1 MKYAAIIMYTSGE
14 RTGATIEA
22 DSLGEAWRKLL
33 SNITMDHVQTMEIV
47 EILNPDR
54 EIT

>member
-22 DSLGEAWRKLL
+22 DSLGEAWQKLL
-33 SNITMDHVQTMEIV
+33 SNINMDHVQTMEIA
-47 EILNPDR
+47 EILIPSR
-54 EIT
+54 EIS